1 MSSRQADK
9 KKQGV
14 LRTILH
20 ISRPYAGRMAVMII
34 TGFLCSAC
42 DSVYPLFNRY
52 ALDHFIAENTL
63 DTLGLFTALYAAV
76 LIFQKM
82 NDFTS
87 ALICGRL
94 EVTVNRDLRNASFGH
109 FRKLSL
115 SYFNKNSVG
124 AVHSRVMS
132 DTSKI
137 GETVSWKLMEIVW
150 DGSYILSI
158 LVNMAIISPG
168 LFIVIFGLVVL
179 AALLAVIFQ
188 RKLIRVNRLIRHQ
201 NSVIT
206 GGFNQTITGIRAVK
220 SLGIEDKTE
229 KEFYSDTEKMRKYSV
244 RAGHYS
250 ALFSATVSLI
260 SAAALAVVLMRGG
273 MMTLEGVMMIGSLS
287 VFMSYALGM
296 IEPVQNVVR
305 TISDFTAIQ
314 ANIERFNELMSTES
328 DVEDSPEVTEKYG
341 TESAPRLENWENMYG
356 DVEFENVTFTYPDG
370 DSEVLTDFSL
380 KIPKGSMVAI
390 VGETG
395 AGKTTLVNLVCR
407 FYEPDSGRV
416 LIDGRDIRERSA
428 AWLHSHIGYVLQN
441 PHLFSGTIRD
451 NLRYAK
457 PDATD
462 EEIYEALKAVSALD
476 VVAQL
481 EGGLDCNAGE
491 GGGSLSTGQKQLI
504 SFARAILADPDILI
518 LDEATSSVDTITE
531 KKIQS
536 AIKTLTDDRTSFV
549 IAHRLSTI
557 VGADM
562 IIAVLDGKIA
572 EQGTHAELMAKK
584 GYYYSLYTRQHED
597 IDKVLGE
604 KGSA

>member
-1 MSSRQADK
+1 MSYRQADK
-9 KKQGV
+9 KKKRGT

-20 ISRPYAGRMAVMII
+20 IGRPYALSMTVMII
-34 TGFLCSAC
+34 TGCICSAC
-42 DSVYPLFNRY
+42 DSIFPLFNRY
-52 ALDHFIAENTL
+52 ALDHFVAEKTL
-63 DTLGLFTALYAAV
+63 DTLWIFILIYAAV
-76 LIFQKM
+76 LILQKL
-82 NDFTS
+82 NDLIS

-109 FRKLSL
+109 FRRLSL

-124 AVHSRVMS
+124 AIHSRVMS

-137 GETVSWKLMEIVW
+137 GETVSWKLMDIVW
-150 DGSYILSI
+150 NGSYLVCI
-158 LVNMAIISPG
+158 LVNMAVISPR

-179 AALLAVIFQ
+179 ASLLSVLFQ
-188 RKLIRVNRLIRHQ
+188 KKLIRINRFIRQQ

-206 GGFNQTITGIRAVK
+206 GDFNQTITEIRAVK
-220 SLGIEDKTE
+220 SLGIEEKAE
-229 KEFYSDTEKMRKYSV
+229 KEFFSDTQVMKKYSV

-250 ALFSATVSLI
+250 ALFSATVSLV
-260 SAAALAVVLMRGG
+260 SAAALSAVLWRGG
-273 MMTLEGVMMIGSLS
+273 MMTLEGAMMIGTLS

-296 IEPVQNVVR
+296 IEPVQNIVR
-305 TISDFTAIQ
+305 TISEFTAIQ
-314 ANIERFNELMSTES
+314 ANLERYNELMSTGS
-328 DVEDSPEVTEKYG
+328 DVEDSPEVIEKYG
-341 TESAPRLENWENMYG
+341 TGSAPRLENWEEMHG

-370 DSEVLTDFSL
+370 DSEVLSNFSL

-416 LIDGRDIRERSA
+416 LIDGRDIRERSVG
-428 AWLHSHIGYVLQN
+428 WLHSHIGYVLQT
-441 PHLFSGTIRD
+441 PHLFSGSIRD

-462 EEIYEALKAVSALD
+462 EEIYAALDAVSARELVD
-476 VVAQL
+476 GL
-481 EGGLDCNAGE
+481 ENGLDTPAGE
-491 GGGSLSTGQKQLI
+491 GGNSLSTGQKQLI
-504 SFARAILADPDILI
+504 SFARAILCDPDILI

-536 AIKTLTDDRTSFV
+536 AIKALTDDRTSFV

-572 EQGTHAELMAKK
+572 EQGTHRELMEKK

-597 IDKVLGE
+597 IDKVL
-604 KGSA
+604 

>member
-1 MSSRQADK
+1 MSFKRADK
-9 KKQGV
+9 RKRGT
-14 LRTILH
+14 LRTILS
-20 ISRPYAGRMAVMII
+20 IGRPYAGSMIIMII
-34 TGFLCSAC
+34 TGCICSAC
-42 DSVYPLFNRY
+42 DSIFPLFNRY
-52 ALDHFIAENTL
+52 ALDHFVAEKTL
-63 DTLGLFTALYAAV
+63 DTLGVFIAVYAAV
-76 LIFQKM
+76 LGLQKV
-82 NDFTS
+82 NDLIS

-124 AVHSRVMS
+124 AIHSRVMS

-137 GETVSWKLMEIVW
+137 GETVSWKLMDIVW
-150 DGSYILSI
+150 NGSYLVCI

-168 LFIVIFGLVVL
+168 LFIVIFALVVL
-179 AALLAVIFQ
+179 AALLAVLFQ
-188 RKLIRVNRLIRHQ
+188 KKLIRVNRLIRQQ

-206 GGFNQTITGIRAVK
+206 GDFNQTITGIRAVK
-220 SLGIEDKTE
+220 SLVIEDKTE
-229 KEFYSDTEKMRKYSV
+229 KEFYSDTEIMQKHSV

-250 ALFSATVSLI
+250 ALFSASVSLV
-260 SAAALAVVLMRGG
+260 SAAALSAVLWRGG
-273 MMTLEGVMMIGSLS
+273 MMTLDGAMMIGTLS

-296 IEPVQNVVR
+296 IEPVQNIVK
-305 TISDFTAIQ
+305 TISEFTAIQ
-314 ANIERFNELMSTES
+314 ANLERFNELMSTGS
-328 DVEDSPEVTEKYG
+328 DVEESAEVIGKYG
-341 TESAPRLENWENMYG
+341 TESAPRLENWEPVHG

-370 DSEVLTDFSL
+370 DTEVLTDFSL

-428 AWLHSHIGYVLQN
+428 AWLHSHIGYVLQT

-462 EEIYEALKAVSALD
+462 EEICAALKAVSALD
-476 VVAQL
+476 VVEQL
-481 EGGLDCNAGE
+481 SSGLDTPAGE
-491 GGGSLSTGQKQLI
+491 GGSSLSTGQKQLI
-504 SFARAILADPDILI
+504 SFARAVLCDPDILI

-531 KKIQS
+531 KKIQA

-572 EQGTHAELMAKK
+572 EQGTHRELMEKK

-597 IDKVLGE
+597 IDKVL
-604 KGSA
+604 

>member
-1 MSSRQADK
+1 MSFRHADK
-9 KKQGV
+9 KKRGT
-14 LRTILH
+14 LRTILQ
-20 ISRPYAGRMAVMII
+20 IGKPYAFRMII
-34 TGFLCSAC
+34 MITAGFLCSAC
-42 DSVYPLFNRY
+42 DSILPLFNRY
-52 ALDHFIAENTL
+52 AIDHFIAEKTL
-63 DTLGLFTALYAAV
+63 DTLGLFIAAYIGV
-76 LIFQKM
+76 LIFQKA

-87 ALICGRL
+87 ALLCGQL
-94 EVTVNRDLRNASFGH
+94 EVSVNRDLRNASFAH

-124 AVHSRVMS
+124 AIHSRVMS

-137 GETVSWKLMEIVW
+137 GETVSWKLMDIVW
-150 DGSYILSI
+150 NGSYLVSI
-158 LVNMAIISPG
+158 LVNMAIISPR
-168 LFIVIFGLVVL
+168 LFIVIFALVVL

-188 RKLIRVNRLIRHQ
+188 QKLIRVNRLIRQQ

-206 GGFNQTITGIRAVK
+206 GDFNQTITGIRAVK
-220 SLGIEDKTE
+220 SLVIEDKTE
-229 KEFYSDTEKMRKYSV
+229 KEFFSDTEIMKKHSV
-244 RAGHYS
+244 RAGRYS
-250 ALFSATVSLI
+250 AMFSAAVSLI
-260 SAAALAVVLMRGG
+260 SAAALAAVLWRGG
-273 MMTLEGVMMIGSLS
+273 MMTLEGVMIIGTLS

-296 IEPVQNVVR
+296 IEPVQNIVKTV
-305 TISDFTAIQ
+305 SEFTAIQ
-314 ANIERFNELMSTES
+314 ANIERYNELISTES
-328 DVEDSPEVTEKYG
+328 DVTDSAEIIERYG
-341 TESAPRLENWENMYG
+341 TEEAPRLENWEPMHG
-356 DVEFENVTFTYPDG
+356 DVEFDRVTFTYPDG

-380 KIPKGSMVAI
+380 KIPKGSMVAV

-428 AWLHSHIGYVLQN
+428 AWLHSHIGYVLQT

-462 EEIYEALKAVSALD
+462 EEIHAALEAVSALD
-476 VVAQL
+476 IVEHL
-481 EGGLDCNAGE
+481 ENGLDTPAGE
-491 GGGSLSTGQKQLI
+491 GGNSLSTGQKQLI
-504 SFARAILADPDILI
+504 SFARAVLSDPDILI

-531 KKIQS
+531 KRIQS
-536 AIKTLTDDRTSFV
+536 AIKSLTEGRTSFV

-572 EQGTHAELMAKK
+572 EQGTHRELMEKK

-597 IDKVLGE
+597 IDKVL
-604 KGSA
+604 